1 MQRVPSTSPSRPVFR
16 RALLP
21 LIVAALPAM
30 VVAAPAA
37 NTLPAGATVVN
48 GTVVMTNP
56 AANQLQVTNTPGA
69 IINWN
74 SFSIGS
80 AALVNFQQQNAASAV
95 LNRVTGAGGSEI
107 YGQLTSNGRV
117 FLINTNGILFGAGS
131 RVDVSGLIASTR
143 DLSNANFL
151 AGNYLFEGSGNG
163 NITLENNAQI
173 RTSTAGGGQVWLF
186 ANRIDTQAGSSI
198 QTPQGQTVL
207 AAGDRVTVG
216 DNGSGYMSFSVD
228 ARAGQSIE
236 HLGEIAAE
244 RGAVGLFADS
254 VIVGGKVDVSMFG
267 TAHDGYGPAGMIHIA
282 AGSDVTLRD
291 GARLDAS
298 GGLNGSGGR
307 INIEAGNQVS
317 IARGADVAADGGTFG
332 TAGGR
337 IDIAGNEVL
346 IEPGAGGIASVHAAG
361 RQASADG
368 VVNIVRRAAVASAI
382 SSYLPVSTSG
392 GADFYPSV
400 AFLDDGGFIAVWM
413 EQNAPAGT
421 IWNVDYSTIYA
432 RRFNAA
438 GQPVGMPFQISAV
451 SNYQYEPKVIGLDG
465 GGFFVVWAYKEARPA
480 AGTLGWAPHLG
491 KLWGRAFD
499 ASGAPLG
506 SEFRI
511 SNDYGESDAARIV
524 QLAGGN
530 FIVTWNNET
539 SNYPQPYV
547 VGKRGQLFNSTGAML
562 GTPISLLPAATT
574 NGAAQPSL
582 SYIVPVSGGGFA
594 QVYQRSTPDVWGT
607 SKVFAQRYSN
617 TGVAVGPEIALGSS
631 HSKFFLES
639 ATTLAGGDF
648 VIALRTE
655 DPVSHAYKL
664 YYGIYG
670 ADGTA
675 RRVDQS
681 LDLAGNNSYSRL
693 TALADGGFAALWKHS
708 ESAGGSNTD
717 TFTRR
722 FAADGTPLEAA
733 RALSNIPQVTGV
745 DQTTITAGADGRY
758 LTAWSE
764 NAQVAGGYTAY
775 EIRAGLVTPGTTPAA
790 GAAPVNGLLAAAT
803 GYATRPGLANGVL
816 DAPPPPPPPV
826 VETPPVVVAPPPV
839 IEEPTPVVVVPPPPP
854 PPPVVVVP
862 PAAPPVD
869 PGQRRPNEVTE
880 SRHNEVRIV
889 TPTGQSDFI
898 YPGQSRIFSD
908 NMEVRPVVDAQG
920 KVTRYEVDSRP
931 RPGDERKDAT
941 PAKGGDDDDRN
952 VRR

>member
-1 MQRVPSTSPSRPVFR
+1 MKRASLASPSRPAFR
-16 RALLP
+16 RALLS
-21 LIVAALPAM
+21 LIVSALPAI

-37 NTLPAGATVVN
+37 GTLPAGATVIN
-48 GTVVMTNP
+48 GTVTMSNP
-56 AANQLQVTNTPGA
+56 ATNQLQVTNTPGA

-80 AALVNFQQQNAASAV
+80 AALVNFQQQSAASAV
-95 LNRVTGAGGSEI
+95 LNRVTGSGGSEI
-107 YGQLTSNGRV
+107 YGQLSSNGRV

-143 DLSNANFL
+143 DISNANFL
-151 AGNYLFEGSGNG
+151 AGNYLFEGSGSG
-163 NITLENNAQI
+163 NIALDNDAVI

-186 ANRIDTQAGSSI
+186 ANRIDTAAGSSI
-198 QTPQGQTVL
+198 RTPQGQTVL

-228 ARAGQSIE
+228 ARTGQSIE

-244 RGAVGLFADS
+244 RGAAGLFADS
-254 VIVGGKVDVSMFG
+254 IVIGGKVDVSMFG
-267 TAHDGYGPAGMIHIA
+267 TAHDGYGPAGMIHVA
-282 AGSDVTLRD
+282 AGNDVTLRD

-298 GGLNGSGGR
+298 GGTNGSGGR
-307 INIEAGNQVS
+307 INIEAGNRVS
-317 IARGADVAADGGTFG
+317 IARGADVSADGGSFG

-346 IEPGAGGIASVHAAG
+346 IEPGAGGITAVHAAG
-361 RQASADG
+361 RSAGLDG
-368 VVNIVRRAAVASAI
+368 VVNIVRRAAVAGAI
-382 SSYLPVSTSG
+382 SSYLPVSTTG

-451 SNYQYEPKVIGLDG
+451 SNYQYDPKVIGLDG

-480 AGTLGWAPHLG
+480 SGTLGWEPHLG

-539 SNYPQPYV
+539 SNYPQPLV
-547 VGKRGQLFNSTGAML
+547 VGKRGQLFDAA
-562 GTPISLLPAATT
+562 GTPTGSAFNLLPAATA
-574 NGAAQPSL
+574 NGAMSPSL
-582 SYIVPVSGGGFA
+582 SYIVPVGDGGFA
-594 QVYQRSTPDVWGT
+594 EVYQRNIVDSYGWPVT
-607 SKVFAQRYSN
+607 SKVFVQRYSN
-617 TGVAVGPEIALGSS
+617 TGTAIGTEVALSS
-631 HSKFFLES
+631 VHSKFFLES
-639 ATTLAGGDF
+639 ATTLAGGDI
-648 VIALRTE
+648 VITLRTQ
-655 DPVSHAYKL
+655 DPTTSAYKL
-664 YYGIYG
+664 HYGIYG

-675 RRVDQS
+675 KRADQS
-681 LDLAGNNSYSRL
+681 LDVAGNNSYSRL

-708 ESAGGSNTD
+708 ETAGGTNTD

-722 FAADGTPLEAA
+722 FAADGTPLETV
-733 RALSNIPQVTGV
+733 RALTGIPQVTGI
-745 DQTTITAGADGRY
+745 DQTTIAAGSDGRY

-764 NAQVAGGYTAY
+764 NAQVSGGYTAY
-775 EIRAGLVTPGTTPAA
+775 EIRAGLVTPVATAPAA
-790 GAAPVNGLLAAAT
+790 SAPVNGLLAGTA

-816 DAPPPPPPPV
+816 DAPAPPPPPPAI
-826 VETPPVVVAPPPV
+826 ETPPVVELPLA
-839 IEEPTPVVVVPPPPP
+839 ET

-862 PAAPPVD
+862 PTNPPVVIAPPVE
-869 PGQRRPNEVTE
+869 PGRRLPNEVTE

-889 TPTGQSDFI
+889 TPTGQTDFI
-898 YPGQSRIFSD
+898 FPGQSRIFSES
-908 NMEVRPVVDAQG
+908 MEVRPVLDAQG
-920 KVTRYEVDSRP
+920 KVVRYEVESRAKP
-931 RPGDERKDAT
+931 ERGDERRDAP
-941 PAKGGDDDDRN
+941 PAKNDDEDR
-952 VRR
+952 RARQ

>member
-1 MQRVPSTSPSRPVFR
+1 MKRAPRSPSPRPAFR
-16 RALLP
+16 RALIP
-21 LIVAALPAM
+21 LLVAALPAT
-30 VVAAPAA
+30 VVAAPPA

-48 GTVVMTNP
+48 GSVTMTNP

-74 SFSIGS
+74 SFSIGA

-151 AGNYLFEGSGNG
+151 AGNYLFEGGGSG

-173 RTSTAGGGQVWLF
+173 RTSSAGGGQVWLF

-236 HLGEIAAE
+236 HLGDIAAE

-298 GGLNGSGGR
+298 GGTNGSGGR
-307 INIEAGNQVS
+307 INIEAGNKVA
-317 IARGADVAADGGTFG
+317 IARGADVSADGGSYG

-337 IDIAGNEVL
+337 IDIGGNEVL

-392 GADFYPSV
+392 GIDYYPSV

-438 GQPVGMPFQISAV
+438 GQPVGLPFQVSAV
-451 SNYQYEPKVIGLDG
+451 SNYQYDPKVIGLDG

-480 AGTLGWAPHLG
+480 AGTLGWEPHLG

-547 VGKRGQLFNSTGAML
+547 VGRRGQLFGAT
-562 GTPISLLPAATT
+562 GTPLGGAFNLQPGATAAGTM
-574 NGAAQPSL
+574 NPSL

-594 QVYQRSTPDVWGT
+594 EVYQRNLVDSYGWPLS
-607 SKVFAQRYSN
+607 SKVFVQRYGN
-617 TGVAVGPEIALGSS
+617 DGTPVGPEIALGTS
-631 HSKFFLES
+631 HGKFFLES

-648 VIALRTE
+648 VIALRTQ
-655 DPVSHAYKL
+655 DPTTSAYKL

-670 ADGTA
+670 ADGSA

-681 LDLAGNNSYSRL
+681 LDIAGNNSYSRL
-693 TALADGGFAALWKHS
+693 TALADGGFAALWKHADT
-708 ESAGGSNTD
+708 AGGSNTD

-733 RALSNIPQVTGV
+733 RALTGVPQVTGI
-745 DQTTITAGADGRY
+745 DQTAITAGADGRY

-775 EIRAGLVTPGTTPAA
+775 EIRAGLVTPGTTPTA
-790 GAAPVNGLLAAAT
+790 GAAPIDGLLAAAS
-803 GYATRPGLANGVL
+803 YATRPGLANGVL
-816 DAPPPPPPPV
+816 DAPAPPV
-826 VETPPVVVAPPPV
+826 VETPPPVAETPPPVVVAPPP
-839 IEEPTPVVVVPPPPP
+839 
-854 PPPVVVVP
+854 PPVIVP

-898 YPGQSRIFSD
+898 YPGQSRIFSES
-908 NMEVRPVVDAQG
+908 MEVRPVVDAQG
-920 KVTRYEVDSRP
+920 KVTRYEVESRS
-931 RPGDERKDAT
+931 RPGDERKEAA
-941 PAKGGDDDDRN
+941 PAKSGDDDERN
-952 VRR
+952 GRR